1 MEYSA
6 MFYKIKTWYEQGHWT
21 ADMVRNAFNKG
32 KITEEE
38 LNEILGING

>member
-6 MFYKIKTWYEQGHWT
+6 MFYKIKNWYEQGHWT